1 MTDGNDCLLE
11 CAVVGRVAR
20 THGRSGQ
27 VIVNPETDFQHQ
39 RFTVGA
45 VFFVRSEDRINRIT
59 VTSVRFHQ
67 GRPVLGFEGIKTI
80 DSAESYVG
88 AELRVPLSELQPLP
102 TDMFYHHD
110 LIGCAVRMPDGM
122 VIGSVA
128 AIQGTAE
135 NSRLVIRT
143 ATEELLVPLAADICQ
158 RINVTGRTIEI
169 APPEGLLELNTTS
182 RSRSTG

>member
-110 LIGCAVRMPDGM
+110 LIGCTVRMSDGM

-169 APPEGLLELNTTS
+169 DPPEGLLELNTTS

>member
-1 MTDGNDCLLE
+1 MTDGDERLLE
-11 CAVVGRVAR
+11 CAVVGRIAR

-27 VIVNPETDFQHQ
+27 VIVNPETDFQYQ
-39 RFTVGA
+39 RFRVGV
-45 VFFVRSEDRINRIT
+45 VFLVRSEDQVNRAT

-67 GRPVLGFEGIKTI
+67 GRPILGFEGVETI
-80 DSAESYVG
+80 DAAKIYIG
-88 AELRVPLSELQPLP
+88 AELRVPLSELQALP

-122 VIGSVA
+122 VLGSVA
-128 AIQGTAE
+128 AVQGNAE

-143 ATEELLVPLAADICQ
+143 ATEEVLVPLVADICQ
-158 RINVTGRTIEI
+158 QINVADRTIEI
-169 APPEGLLELNTTS
+169 DPPEGLLELNTTS